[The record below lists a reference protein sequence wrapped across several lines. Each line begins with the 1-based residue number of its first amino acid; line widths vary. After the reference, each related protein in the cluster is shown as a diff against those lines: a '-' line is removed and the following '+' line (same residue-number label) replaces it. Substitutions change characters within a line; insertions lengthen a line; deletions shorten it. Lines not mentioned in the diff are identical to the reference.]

1 MVNPFFKNTGPF
13 KVFEILDLL
22 NLDSKQAYSDEF
34 INDIK
39 DLSTSNE
46 NDITFFHSNKYKS
59 LAVISKL
66 SFIELG

>member
-46 NDITFFHSNKYKS
+46 NDITFFHSKKYKS
-59 LAVISKL
+59 IANNTKAL
-66 SFIELG
+66 F